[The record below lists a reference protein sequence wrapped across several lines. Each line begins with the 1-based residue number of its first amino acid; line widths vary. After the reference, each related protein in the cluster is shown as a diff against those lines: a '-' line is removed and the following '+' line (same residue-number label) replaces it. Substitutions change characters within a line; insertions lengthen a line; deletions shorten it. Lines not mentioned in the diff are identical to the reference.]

1 MRLIVN
7 IILNDAF
14 LQLERDNDE
23 WYLEEIMDDTAFTK
37 EMKNNTWRIEPGKKS
52 IYLLFIM

>member
-37 EMKNNTWRIEPGKKS
+37 EMKNNT
-52 IYLLFIM
+52 